1 LSPEYTEKN
10 GLSRKIRHFRK
21 KRKSRPEFLQ
31 KCKNCRTANV
41 HRICLDIIPLIEYNK
56 VSFGEGGRMRMKYL
70 STFEAAEK
78 WGISHRRVSV
88 LCNEGRITGAQR
100 AGSRWIIP
108 ENAEKPS
115 DARIRSGKYIKK
127 PTKERGT

>member
-1 LSPEYTEKN
+1 M
-10 GLSRKIRHFRK
+10 
-21 KRKSRPEFLQ
+21 Q

-115 DARIRSGKYIKK
+115 DARIRSGK
-127 PTKERGT
+127 

>member
-1 LSPEYTEKN
+1 
-10 GLSRKIRHFRK
+10 
-21 KRKSRPEFLQ
+21 
-31 KCKNCRTANV
+31 
-41 HRICLDIIPLIEYNK
+41 
-56 VSFGEGGRMRMKYL
+56 MKYL

-78 WGISHRRVSV
+78 WGISHRRVNV

-108 ENAEKPS
+108 GNAEKPS

-127 PTKERGT
+127 PTEERGT

>member
-1 LSPEYTEKN
+1 
-10 GLSRKIRHFRK
+10 
-21 KRKSRPEFLQ
+21 
-31 KCKNCRTANV
+31 
-41 HRICLDIIPLIEYNK
+41 
-56 VSFGEGGRMRMKYL
+56 MKYL
-70 STFEAAEK
+70 STFETAEK

-108 ENAEKPS
+108 ENAEKPA

-127 PTKERGT
+127 PTEERDISYDEHFFARYCPGSDCRSDEILQGISDRPCAENWLR